1 MAIQQSQKFTPEEIN
16 SVKTLQANVQN
27 VTLKFGQLC
36 VQKLNL
42 EEQEGLLK
50 NELESLKQEESKLAQ
65 QFSEKYGKGTID
77 IDTGEFTPSN

>member
-1 MAIQQSQKFTPEEIN
+1 MALQQSQKFTPEEIN

-42 EEQEGLLK
+42 EAHFIPS
-50 NELESLKQEESKLAQ
+50 N
-65 QFSEKYGKGTID
+65 
-77 IDTGEFTPSN
+77 TPSP